1 MDNTS
6 KMITLLGKMRKQMNG
21 AVADAMF
28 YYGTRY
34 GLNYGVSLPTVR
46 EIAEEVGKD
55 HELAL
60 YLFKQQVR
68 ELKLA
73 ALHIADAEHITAATS
88 STWADGITTSELA
101 EEAAFAMLSHCPSLN
116 EIYDKWVKSENEFAT
131 YAALMALSRSG
142 DISLE
147 QLEPMLNIT
156 CRYSTSRPIAQGVVA
171 LLAAAYLNPTLQEA
185 VKAIIERLPDTPAS
199 EYVRDEMSWRMEF

>member
-1 MDNTS
+1 
-6 KMITLLGKMRKQMNG
+6 MRKQMNG

-46 EIAEEVGKD
+46 EIAQEAGKD
-55 HELAL
+55 HDLAL

-73 ALHIADAEHITAATS
+73 ALHIAEAEQITPATS

-101 EEAAFAMLSHCPSLN
+101 EEAAFAMLCHCSSLDA
-116 EIYDKWVKSENEFAT
+116 IYDKWTKSDNEFAT

-142 DISLE
+142 EISKE
-147 QLEPMLNIT
+147 QLYPIQNIA
-156 CRYSTSRPIAQGVVA
+156 CRYSTSRPIAQGAVA
-171 LLAAAYLNPTLQEA
+171 LLAAAYLNPKLQDA
-185 VKAIIERLPDTPAS
+185 VKDIIAKLPNTSAS
-199 EYVRDEMSWRMEF
+199 EYIREEMEWRMAF

>member
-46 EIAEEVGKD
+46 EIVAEAGKD

-73 ALHIADAEHITAATS
+73 ALHIADAEQISSATS
-88 STWADGITTSELA
+88 SSWADGITTSELA

-131 YAALMALSRSG
+131 YAALMALSRSSE
-142 DISLE
+142 ISQE
-147 QLEPMLNIT
+147 QLEPIANIT

-171 LLAAAYLNPTLQEA
+171 LLAAAYLNPALQEA

>member
-46 EIAEEVGKD
+46 EIAEEAGKD

-73 ALHIADAEHITAATS
+73 ALHIADAEQITTATS

-131 YAALMALSRSG
+131 YAALMALSRSSV
-142 DISLE
+142 ISLG
-147 QLEPMLNIT
+147 QLEPMPNIT

-171 LLAAAYLNPTLQEA
+171 LLAAAYLNPALQEA
-185 VKAIIERLPDTPAS
+185 VKAIIERLPDTPTS

>member
-46 EIAEEVGKD
+46 EIAEETGKD

-73 ALHIADAEHITAATS
+73 ALHIADAEQITATTS

-142 DISLE
+142 EISLG
-147 QLEPMLNIT
+147 QLEPMPNIT

-171 LLAAAYLNPTLQEA
+171 LLAAAYLNPALQEA
-185 VKAIIERLPDTPAS
+185 VKATLERLPDTPAS
-199 EYVRDEMSWRMEF
+199 KYVRDEMSWRMEF

>member
-73 ALHIADAEHITAATS
+73 ALHIADAEQITAATS
-88 STWADGITTSELA
+88 STWTDGITTSELA

-131 YAALMALSRSG
+131 YAALMALSRSSV
-142 DISLE
+142 ISPE
-147 QLEPMLNIT
+147 QLDPLPNIT
-156 CRYSTSRPIAQGVVA
+156 CRFSTSRPIAQGVVA
-171 LLAAAYLNPTLQEA
+171 LLAAAYLNPALQEA
-185 VKAIIERLPDTPAS
+185 VKATLEKLPDTPAS

>member
-46 EIAEEVGKD
+46 EIAAEAGKD

-73 ALHIADAEHITAATS
+73 ALHIADAEQISSATS
-88 STWADGITTSELA
+88 SSWADGITTSELA

-131 YAALMALSRSG
+131 YAALMALSRSSE
-142 DISLE
+142 ISQE
-147 QLEPMLNIT
+147 QLEPIANIT

-171 LLAAAYLNPTLQEA
+171 LLAAAYLNPALQEA

>member
-46 EIAEEVGKD
+46 EIAEETEKD

-73 ALHIADAEHITAATS
+73 ALHIADAEQITAATS

-131 YAALMALSRSG
+131 YAALMALSRSSV
-142 DISLE
+142 ISPE
-147 QLEPMLNIT
+147 QLEPMPNIT

-171 LLAAAYLNPTLQEA
+171 LLAAAYLNPALQEA

>member
-1 MDNTS
+1 
-6 KMITLLGKMRKQMNG
+6 MRKQMNG

-46 EIAEEVGKD
+46 EIATEAGKD

-73 ALHIADAEHITAATS
+73 ALHIADAEQITAATS

-131 YAALMALSRSG
+131 YAALMALSRSSE
-142 DISLE
+142 ISQE
-147 QLEPMLNIT
+147 QLEPMPNIT

-171 LLAAAYLNPTLQEA
+171 LLAAAYLNPALQEA

-199 EYVRDEMSWRMEF
+199 EYVSDEMSWRMEF

>member
-1 MDNTS
+1 
-6 KMITLLGKMRKQMNG
+6 MRKQMNG

-46 EIAEEVGKD
+46 EIASEAGKD

-73 ALHIADAEHITAATS
+73 ALHIADAEQITAATS
-88 STWADGITTSELA
+88 STWADSITTSELA

-131 YAALMALSRSG
+131 YAVLMALSRSG
-142 DISLE
+142 EISLG
-147 QLEPMLNIT
+147 QLEPMPNIT

>member
-46 EIAEEVGKD
+46 EIATEAGKD

-73 ALHIADAEHITAATS
+73 ALHIADAEQISAATS

-142 DISLE
+142 ERYLG
-147 QLEPMLNIT
+147 QLEPLPNIT

-171 LLAAAYLNPTLQEA
+171 LLAAAYLNPALQEA

>member
-73 ALHIADAEHITAATS
+73 ALHIADAEQISAATS

-101 EEAAFAMLSHCPSLN
+101 EEAAFAMLSHCPSLK

-142 DISLE
+142 ERYLG
-147 QLEPMLNIT
+147 QLEPLPNIT

-171 LLAAAYLNPTLQEA
+171 LLAAAYLNPALQEA

>member
-1 MDNTS
+1 
-6 KMITLLGKMRKQMNG
+6 MRKQMNG

-46 EIAEEVGKD
+46 EIAAEAGKD

-73 ALHIADAEHITAATS
+73 ALHIADAEQISAATS

-101 EEAAFAMLSHCPSLN
+101 EEAAFALYPLV
-116 EIYDKWVKSENEFAT
+116 IYLIKRWT
-131 YAALMALSRSG
+131 M
-142 DISLE
+142 
-147 QLEPMLNIT
+147 
-156 CRYSTSRPIAQGVVA
+156 
-171 LLAAAYLNPTLQEA
+171 
-185 VKAIIERLPDTPAS
+185 
-199 EYVRDEMSWRMEF
+199 

>member
-46 EIAEEVGKD
+46 EIAEEAGKD

-73 ALHIADAEHITAATS
+73 ALHIADAEQISAATS

-116 EIYDKWVKSENEFAT
+116 EIYDKWVKSDNEFAT
-131 YAALMALSRSG
+131 YAALMALSRSSV
-142 DISLE
+142 ISPE
-147 QLEPMLNIT
+147 QLEPIANIT

-171 LLAAAYLNPTLQEA
+171 LLAAAYLNPALQET

>member
-46 EIAEEVGKD
+46 EIAAEAGKD

-73 ALHIADAEHITAATS
+73 ALHIADAEQISAATS
-88 STWADGITTSELA
+88 SIWADGITTSELA

-131 YAALMALSRSG
+131 YAALMALSRSSE
-142 DISLE
+142 ISLE
-147 QLEPMLNIT
+147 QLDPLPNIT

-171 LLAAAYLNPTLQEA
+171 LLAAAYLNPALQET
-185 VKAIIERLPDTPAS
+185 VKATLEKLPDTPAS

>member
-46 EIAEEVGKD
+46 EIAEEAGTD

-73 ALHIADAEHITAATS
+73 ALHIADAEQITAATS
-88 STWADGITTSELA
+88 SIWADGITTSELA
-101 EEAAFAMLSHCPSLN
+101 EEAAFAMLCHCPSLAA
-116 EIYDKWVKSENEFAT
+116 IYDKWTKSENEFAT
-131 YAALMALSRSG
+131 YAALMALSRSNE
-142 DISLE
+142 ITPE
-147 QLEPMLNIT
+147 QLKPAANIT
-156 CRYSTSRPIAQGVVA
+156 CRFSTSRPIAQGVVA
-171 LLAAAYLNPTLQEA
+171 LLAAAYLNPALQEA
-185 VKAIIERLPDTPAS
+185 VKATLEKLPDTPAS

>member
-1 MDNTS
+1 
-6 KMITLLGKMRKQMNG
+6 MRKQMNG

-46 EIAEEVGKD
+46 EIAAETGKD

-73 ALHIADAEHITAATS
+73 AMHIADAEQITAATS

-131 YAALMALSRSG
+131 YAALMALSRSSV
-142 DISLE
+142 ISPE
-147 QLEPMLNIT
+147 QLDPLPNIT

-171 LLAAAYLNPTLQEA
+171 LLAAAYLNPALQEA
-185 VKAIIERLPDTPAS
+185 VKASLEKLPDTPAS

>member
-46 EIAEEVGKD
+46 EIAAETGKD

-73 ALHIADAEHITAATS
+73 AMHIADAEQITAATS

-131 YAALMALSRSG
+131 YAALMALSRSSV
-142 DISLE
+142 ISPE
-147 QLEPMLNIT
+147 QLDPLPNIT

-171 LLAAAYLNPTLQEA
+171 LLAAAYLNPALQEA
-185 VKAIIERLPDTPAS
+185 VKASLEKLPDTPAS

>member
-1 MDNTS
+1 
-6 KMITLLGKMRKQMNG
+6 MRKQMNG

-73 ALHIADAEHITAATS
+73 ALHIADAEQITAATS

-131 YAALMALSRSG
+131 YAALMALSRSSV
-142 DISLE
+142 ISLE
-147 QLEPMLNIT
+147 QLEPIANIT
-156 CRYSTSRPIAQGVVA
+156 CRFSTSRPIAQGVVA
-171 LLAAAYLNPTLQEA
+171 LLAAAYLNPALQEA

>member
-1 MDNTS
+1 
-6 KMITLLGKMRKQMNG
+6 MRKQMNG

-46 EIAEEVGKD
+46 EIAAEAGKD

-73 ALHIADAEHITAATS
+73 ALHIADAEQISAATS

-101 EEAAFAMLSHCPSLN
+101 EEVAFAMLSHCPSLAA
-116 EIYDKWVKSENEFAT
+116 IYDKWVKSENEFAT
-131 YAALMALSRSG
+131 YAALMALSRSSE
-142 DISLE
+142 ISQE
-147 QLEPMLNIT
+147 QLEPIANIT

-171 LLAAAYLNPTLQEA
+171 LLAAAYLNPALQEA
-185 VKAIIERLPDTPAS
+185 VKATLEKLPDTPAS

>member
-46 EIAEEVGKD
+46 EIAAEAGKD

-73 ALHIADAEHITAATS
+73 ALHIADAEQISAATS

-101 EEAAFAMLSHCPSLN
+101 EEVAFAMLSHCPSLAA
-116 EIYDKWVKSENEFAT
+116 IYDKWVKSENEFAT
-131 YAALMALSRSG
+131 YAALMALSRSSE
-142 DISLE
+142 ISQE
-147 QLEPMLNIT
+147 QLEPIANIT

-171 LLAAAYLNPTLQEA
+171 LLAAAYLNPALQEA
-185 VKAIIERLPDTPAS
+185 VKATLEKLPDTPAS

>member
-46 EIAEEVGKD
+46 EIAAEVGKD
-55 HELAL
+55 HELSL

-73 ALHIADAEHITAATS
+73 ALHITDAEQITAVTS

-142 DISLE
+142 EISMG
-147 QLEPMLNIT
+147 QLEPMPNIT

-171 LLAAAYLNPTLQEA
+171 LLAAAYLNPALQEA

>member
-1 MDNTS
+1 
-6 KMITLLGKMRKQMNG
+6 MRKQMNG

-46 EIAEEVGKD
+46 EIAAEAGKD

-73 ALHIADAEHITAATS
+73 ALHIADAEQITATTS

-131 YAALMALSRSG
+131 YAALMALSRSSV
-142 DISLE
+142 ISLG
-147 QLEPMLNIT
+147 QLEPMPNIT

-171 LLAAAYLNPTLQEA
+171 LLAAAYLNPALQEA